1 MTEYTKKYYINN
13 KDKIIESNSQYKKNN
28 IDKIKET
35 NKIYRLKYNKLNML
49 CPICKRL
56 LLKSS
61 LNRHNKRK
69 HIINFYF

>member
-1 MTEYTKKYYINN
+1 MNEYTKNYYINN
-13 KDKIIESNSQYKKNN
+13 KDKIIESNSQYKKDN

-69 HIINFYF
+69 HSN